1 MRKGR
6 IIASLLLIML
16 FIGGCSP
23 EQAPPEQ
30 PSQPAEQ
37 EKTTGEQ
44 PAAEDTVSAE
54 LKAIQ
59 KEVDSGQETW
69 RLDPVAVT
77 KESVTGDSYRVIS
90 NDKVRSAVVEVKQ
103 GKKRFRV
110 YLTKPVRQDKTGI
123 WYVQDVKE
131 VE

>member
-6 IIASLLLIML
+6 LLVSLLLVFSLLI
-16 FIGGCSP
+16 GCSSG
-23 EQAPPEQ
+23 QTPPEQ
-30 PSQPAEQ
+30 PPKPAEQ
-37 EKTTGEQ
+37 KKTGEE
-44 PAAEDTVSAE
+44 PATEDEVSAE

-59 KEVDSGQETW
+59 KEVDSGQQTW

-77 KESVTGDSYRVIS
+77 KETVIGDSYRVIS
-90 NDKVRSAVVEVKQ
+90 NDKVKSAVVEVKQ
-103 GKKRFRV
+103 GKKKFRV